1 MSASQTVSA
10 KWGWF
15 LFLGLVSILAGVF
28 AVAHP
33 LIVTLFGVIFI
44 GASLVVNGGM
54 QIVQSFMTKS
64 WGDTA
69 LSMLCGVV
77 SVIGGILIMQEP
89 VQGSVVITLFLLA
102 VLVVGGISRIMIAF
116 HHRELPMWWLLALGG
131 LASVVVG
138 IVLYMALPWS
148 GLWVLGTMIGV
159 ELIFQGVGWVAF
171 GMDLRR
177 HHRA

>member
-1 MSASQTVSA
+1 MSASQTISA

-15 LFLGLVSILAGVF
+15 FLLGIVSVLGGVF
-28 AVAHP
+28 ALGHP
-33 LIVTLFGVIFI
+33 LVVTLFGVLFI
-44 GASLVVNGGM
+44 GASLVVNGAM

-64 WGDTA
+64 WGDTM
-69 LSMLCGVV
+69 LSLLCGVV
-77 SVIGGILIMQEP
+77 SIVGGILVMQEP

-102 VLVVGGISRIMIAF
+102 ALVVGGISRIIIAF

-138 IVLYMALPWS
+138 IALYMALPWS

-159 ELIFQGVGWVAF
+159 ELIIQGAGWMAF

-177 HHRA
+177 QRRA